1 VVNLKCLFSIL
12 LLFTASVACAQL
24 TYETLIVDYDSAMEY
39 KNLKIIPIRARNNG
53 NNSFYN
59 SSNIISL
66 HDAVTHGVATITERG
81 TASTENV
88 HWLRVNNKSDSS
100 IYVSSGEVIA
110 GGRQDRMVM
119 HDTILPPS
127 KKDQYVS
134 VMCVEEGRWSDK
146 EKPFVYSGFA
156 NTHLRKMLDSAKN
169 QVQIWREIN
178 RQLEKGHVNSKS
190 LAYLSQREPE
200 FNNKKMKLKNILLG
214 DDYFN
219 FFTQKIKSSDTS
231 IVGFVCVSG
240 GRILGSDIYAGV
252 NLFNQQLEPLLRG
265 YIDEALLFGAPVTL
279 PNEPV
284 AKYMDKVLTD
294 EKSQEEF
301 VKKNGKIFRHEGRVV
316 HINTF

>member
-1 VVNLKCLFSIL
+1 MNVKALFSIL
-12 LLFTASVACAQL
+12 FLFTGTLASAQL
-24 TYETLIVDYDSAMEY
+24 TYETLAVDYDSAIEY
-39 KNLKIIPIRARNNG
+39 KNLRIIPIRAKNNG
-53 NNSFYN
+53 NGEFFNSH
-59 SSNIISL
+59 NIISL
-66 HDAVTHGVATITERG
+66 NDAIKNGIATVTERG

-88 HWLRVNNKSDSS
+88 HWLRINNKSDSS
-100 IYVSSGEVIA
+100 IYVASGEVIA

-119 HDTILPPS
+119 HDTILAPS

-134 VMCVEEGRWSDK
+134 VMCVEEGRWSEK
-146 EKPFVYSGFA
+146 EKPFIYSGFA

-169 QVQIWREIN
+169 QVQIWREID
-178 RQLEKGHVNSKS
+178 RQLERGHVNSKS

-200 FNNKKMKLKNILLG
+200 INNKKKRLKNIFMG

-219 FFTQKIKSSDTS
+219 FFMQKIKSSDTS

-240 GRILGSDIYAGV
+240 DKILGSDIFAGV
-252 NLFNQQLEPLLRG
+252 NLFNQQLGPLLRG

-279 PNEPV
+279 TNEPV
-284 AKYMDKVLTD
+284 AKYMDKILTD

-301 VKKNGKIFRHEGRVV
+301 VSKNGKIFRHEGRVV